1 MDKSLEIKEY
11 VKIRKQ
17 YLKDVFEQ
25 LNKKPKLL
33 IIQVN
38 NDDASNAYVK
48 GKIKDL
54 TSIGAEYIHLLLDVN
69 TKE

>member
-54 TSIGAEYIHLLLDVN
+54 TKSNLQHSP
-69 TKE
+69 